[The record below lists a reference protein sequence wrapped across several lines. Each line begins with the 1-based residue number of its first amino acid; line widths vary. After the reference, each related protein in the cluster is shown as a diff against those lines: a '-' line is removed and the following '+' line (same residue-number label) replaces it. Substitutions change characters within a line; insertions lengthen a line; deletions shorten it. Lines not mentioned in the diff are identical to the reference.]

1 MKMIKLLGMSLTL
14 SVFLAACSSGE
25 KENEEA
31 SANNTQQAS
40 DNDLE
45 EENEDLKKQIAA
57 LQEENQ
63 ESEEINEPAEEESK
77 EKDEDSNIAT
87 RTNPAKVN
95 DVIEYN
101 FYVLDDDLEE
111 IPAKGSITIN
121 NAVRGD
127 EALNLINNGR
137 YEPIDSAPE
146 GYEWV
151 VYDFTTVLSEIDD
164 PEQGVY
170 TWSTD
175 FKVYEIGGSEPPAVE
190 SSTFEERFRD
200 TEVYEGGTATGKL
213 ASIAPIDENFLIRYG
228 KTVGMDHIFIEI
240 E

>member
-1 MKMIKLLGMSLTL
+1 MKIIKLLGISLIL
-14 SVFLAACSSGE
+14 SAFLAACSSGE
-25 KENEEA
+25 GENEEA
-31 SANNTQQAS
+31 SANNAQQAS
-40 DNDLE
+40 DIDLE

-63 ESEEINEPAEEESK
+63 ESEEIDESAEDKAEVE
-77 EKDEDSNIAT
+77 DEDSDIGT
-87 RTNPAKVN
+87 RTNPANMN
-95 DVIEYN
+95 DTIEYD

-127 EALNLINNGR
+127 EALSLINNGR

-146 GYEWV
+146 GYEWI
-151 VYDFTTVLSEIDD
+151 VYDFTTLLSEIDD

-190 SSTFEERFRD
+190 TSTFQERFRD

-213 ASIAPIDENFLIRYG
+213 AAIAPIDENFLIRYG
-228 KTVGMDHIFIEI
+228 KPVGMEHIFIEI